1 MREQLCQ
8 VLNSAPLLGVAY
20 CLTDACYS
28 TLWSQP
34 HLSASADV
42 GAANTLT
49 LLIKMPAK
57 VTFYKTPSNPVL
69 PALDYLPDHY
79 VHRNYFQIITFFR
92 RQTCLTRPRLGLN
105 SGPRSMQTSS
115 STAHGTQVISTL
127 PVIPHKKN
135 LHQIFHKLPLDNDL
149 PM

>member
-20 CLTDACYS
+20 CLASARLTDACYS
-28 TLWSQP
+28 TLWSQQ

-42 GAANTLT
+42 GAANTLR

-57 VTFYKTPSNPVL
+57 VTFYRTPMNPVL

-79 VHRNYFQIITFFR
+79 VHRNYCQIIIFFR
-92 RQTCLTRPRLGLN
+92 RQTCLAGNRGFDGIL
-105 SGPRSMQTSS
+105 
-115 STAHGTQVISTL
+115 
-127 PVIPHKKN
+127 
-135 LHQIFHKLPLDNDL
+135 
-149 PM
+149 